1 MASLGALRH
10 AHSFVTSS
18 QPDGSA
24 NPMGMRQLKTQEGCP
39 VTAGRAVM
47 LYSAV
52 EAFAVAMLAIT
63 DMLLIEDM
71 DMSLDVD
78 DWLIASATREE
89 RMRSFMVLGADCAL
103 TEIYMEERLVAADL
117 KSVIRNL

>member
-47 LYSAV
+47 LYSAA
-52 EAFAVAMLAIT
+52 EAFVVAVLDT
-63 DMLLIEDM
+63 LLIEDM
-71 DMSLDVD
+71 DAPLDVD

-89 RMRSFMVLGADCAL
+89 RMRSFMALGL
-103 TEIYMEERLVAADL
+103 TVP
-117 KSVIRNL
+117 